1 MATKKFLELRD
12 YTAEELANELQQT
25 EAEYQR
31 LSFDHSIRGL
41 DNPLALREVRRDIAR
56 LKTEIRRRE
65 VAEMSKEELAN
76 RTKTRARRRRQRKNK
91 Q

>member
-1 MATKKFLELRD
+1 MATKKFLELQD
-12 YTAEELANELQQT
+12 YTAEELANELKQT
-25 EAEYQR
+25 EAQYQR

-65 VAEMSKEELAN
+65 VAEMSNEDLAN
-76 RTKTRARRRRQRKNK
+76 RSKTRARRRRQRKNK
-91 Q
+91 

>member
-1 MATKKFLELRD
+1 MATKKFLELQD

-25 EAEYQR
+25 EAQYQR

-56 LKTEIRRRE
+56 LKTEVRRRE
-65 VAEMSKEELAN
+65 VAEMSKEDLAN
-76 RTKTRARRRRQRKNK
+76 RSKIRTRRRRQRKNK
-91 Q
+91 